1 VSYPQPQDDAR
12 HPAPRVKRIT
22 TLVQDVVA
30 NHRLAV
36 IEGPLWPQVGSIIE
50 LSPDNPGMD
59 AEVLEVRLR
68 LAADVP
74 GDRDS
79 AQIVVLV
86 QNLARSVD
94 RRGYEQGLATE
105 DTARDP

>member
-1 VSYPQPQDDAR
+1 VSYPQPQDDPR
-12 HPAPRVKRIT
+12 HPALRVKRVT
-22 TLVQDVVA
+22 TVVQDALA

-50 LSPDNPGMD
+50 LSPDNPDMD

-68 LAADVP
+68 LTPDGP

-94 RRGYEQGLATE
+94 RAGYEQGLAAEETV
-105 DTARDP
+105 RDP